1 MPARIVTNSVILRVL
16 GGDIRMSKTCRPHG
30 LPFRSLLVVAG
41 ALLLMFAFAPRA
53 KAQLIVY
60 YNFEDAAPGGP
71 PDFTSE
77 GNIAFFGVGSPN
89 GDRPIS
95 TNYSPLSMLTVPSTG
110 TQNKFPGDPD
120 PSLLALGL
128 ARSGANSPA
137 NFDINLNS
145 AQALF
150 SKMTVSFAINAQ
162 GNGFTGAAVQFSTN
176 GGANFTQ
183 AGSVIVPTS
192 GTIVVSVPLPAAAN
206 NTPLLIVRI
215 ALTGGQSNGNDLQN
229 VVDNIRIEGLVPEPA
244 TVAGGLLGFLG
255 LCWHQ
260 RRRLVRSVRFRCT

>member
-1 MPARIVTNSVILRVL
+1 
-16 GGDIRMSKTCRPHG
+16 MSKTCRPHG

-110 TQNKFPGDPD
+110 TSEQVSWRPRPFP
-120 PSLLALGL
+120 SC
-128 ARSGANSPA
+128 
-137 NFDINLNS
+137 I
-145 AQALF
+145 
-150 SKMTVSFAINAQ
+150 
-162 GNGFTGAAVQFSTN
+162 
-176 GGANFTQ
+176 
-183 AGSVIVPTS
+183 GS
-192 GTIVVSVPLPAAAN
+192 
-206 NTPLLIVRI
+206 R
-215 ALTGGQSNGNDLQN
+215 
-229 VVDNIRIEGLVPEPA
+229 
-244 TVAGGLLGFLG
+244 
-255 LCWHQ
+255 
-260 RRRLVRSVRFRCT
+260 

>member
-1 MPARIVTNSVILRVL
+1 MRIF
-16 GGDIRMSKTCRPHG
+16 KTCRPRG

-41 ALLLMFAFAPRA
+41 ALLLMFAFAPGA

-60 YNFEDAAPGGP
+60 YNFEDSTSGGA

-89 GDRPIS
+89 GDRPIT
-95 TNYSPLSMLTVPSTG
+95 TNYTPANMLSVPSTS
-110 TQNKFPGDPD
+110 TVNKFPGDPD
-120 PSLLALGL
+120 PSVLALGL
-128 ARSGANSPA
+128 GRSGANSPA

-145 AQALF
+145 AQLF

-183 AGSVIVPTS
+183 AGSVIIPPS
-192 GTIVVSVPLPAAAN
+192 GTITVSVPLPAAAN
-206 NTPLLIVRI
+206 NTPLLTVRI
-215 ALTGGQSNGNDLQN
+215 VLTGGQSTGNDLQN

-244 TVAGGLLGFLG
+244 TVAGGLLGVLG

-260 RRRLVRSVRFRCT
+260 RGRLVRSVRFRRT